1 MLIIYAPAG
10 ANCNYIVAIINNTTS
25 EIKKE
30 IVYHS
35 LGTHTGKIKVVQ
47 GHENLEDIKKYID
60 KNIGIGCLFHHWRN
74 EYDEFLNKENVEPF
88 QIYIDDY
95 KEIVV
100 INWFEK
106 FLCNPVFE
114 TDKIA
119 SQKWMSIQDKQWKN
133 YTRFVGE
140 RAVTHWIYRVH
151 SNLVE
156 GFENHTLFEKKF
168 NFSSMYKSFELTQKE
183 FKKFDTDY
191 TENMYNNWKDSQKIP
206 IESWIQI
213 KNNIETPKNLEHFY
227 QRGIAIALNG
237 LKNNLNEHDCWNQVS
252 LNLQ

>member
-1 MLIIYAPAG
+1 MLILYAPAG
-10 ANCNYIVAIINNTTS
+10 ANCNYICTIINNPTS

-35 LGTHTGKIKVVQ
+35 VGTHARKIKVIQ
-47 GHENLEDIKKYID
+47 GHENLEDIEKYID
-60 KNIGIGCLFHHWRN
+60 KNIGTGCLFHYWKP
-74 EYDEFLNKENVEPF
+74 EYDKFLQKENVKTVH
-88 QIYIDDY
+88 ICIDDY

-106 FLCNPVFE
+106 FLYNPKFKVDQKAAQEWLNTQKKIWREKTKFVF
-114 TDKIA
+114 
-119 SQKWMSIQDKQWKN
+119 
-133 YTRFVGE
+133 E
-140 RAVTHWIYRVH
+140 RAVVHWIYNFLLTTPG
-151 SNLVE
+151 SN
-156 GFENHTLFEKKF
+156 NHPLFEKKF

-252 LNLQ
+252 LNL